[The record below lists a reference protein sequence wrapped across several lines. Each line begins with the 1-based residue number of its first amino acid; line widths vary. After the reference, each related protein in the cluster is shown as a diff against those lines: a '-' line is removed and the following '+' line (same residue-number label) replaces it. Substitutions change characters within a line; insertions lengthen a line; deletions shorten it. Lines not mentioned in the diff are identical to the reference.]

1 MIKRKGERSVTEKEG
16 GRKVRRGGVIKERDE
31 EEDRKKT
38 GKSLRKW
45 DE

>member
-1 MIKRKGERSVTEKEG
+1 VGGDNRERSVIEKEG
-16 GRKVRRGGVIKERDE
+16 GRNVRRGRVIEERDE

-38 GKSLRKW
+38 GKCLRKW